1 MIVSMLAATRLV
13 AKRKHVLLY
22 CCLFLLAPVLLSAA
36 PQALAQKASFSK
48 NKEADDLMREGE
60 SYFAA
65 KDWDKARGAYEK
77 ALKLDPTIY
86 EAPLFVGDV
95 YFQKKEMD
103 KAGEWYARA
112 IAIDPNRETAYR
124 YWSDA
129 YLRVGKMTEARDK
142 AADAIVAEPYNR
154 MAYRGLMQWA
164 QVNRVQ
170 LSHPKIDVP
179 ADVSSSKQ
187 GEVNITLDPRM
198 LEGKDDGSTAWLV
211 YSITRANWR
220 TDKFT
225 KTFPKEKTYRHSLT
239 EEAEALKMVVDSVK
253 ADKKIKKLDE
263 SLASL
268 VKLSDAGLLEAYI
281 LLARADDGIAQ
292 DYEEYR
298 KNNREKLRRYVTDVV
313 AGAFKQ
319 QGAF

>member
-1 MIVSMLAATRLV
+1 MIIIMLAATRLA
-13 AKRKHVLLY
+13 AKRKRVLLY
-22 CCLFLLAPVLLSAA
+22 CCLSLLVPVLLSSA
-36 PQALAQKASFSK
+36 PQAFAQKTSFSK
-48 NKEADDLMREGE
+48 NKEADDLMHEGE

-65 KDWDKARGAYEK
+65 KEWDKARGAYEK
-77 ALKLDPTIY
+77 AFKLDPMIY
-86 EAPLFVGDV
+86 EAPLFIGDV
-95 YFQKKEMD
+95 YFQKKEVD
-103 KAGEWYARA
+103 KAGEWYGKA

-129 YLRVGKMTEARDK
+129 YLRAGKMAEALDK

-170 LSHPKIDVP
+170 LGHPKIEIP
-179 ADVSSSKQ
+179 ADISSNKP
-187 GEVNITLDPRM
+187 GEVNITLDPKM

-220 TDKFT
+220 TGKFA
-225 KTFPKEKTYRHSLT
+225 KTFPKEKAYRHTLA
-239 EEAEALKMVVDSVK
+239 EESEALKMVVDSVK

-263 SLASL
+263 SLANL

-281 LLARADDGIAQ
+281 LFARADDDIAQ
-292 DYEEYR
+292 DYEGYR
-298 KNNREKLRRYVTDVV
+298 KNNRDKLRRYVTDFV
-313 AGAFKQ
+313 AGGFKQ